1 MAKTKLINRQKGLSL
16 VEVLVSLVIFALGLL
31 GAAGLQLATLKS
43 NKFAASSATAIS
55 LAKEYGE
62 LIQTFPSSVI
72 GTAAGATNTFFI
84 DTNNAITGADPSL
97 CTGNAAS
104 CTTAQLA
111 KAAVEDWASRVKT
124 AMPGGRAEIC
134 RTSEPRDS
142 TGNLQW
148 AGCDGVGDLVVVK
161 MGWIAKNDKGESLFD
176 SERPKI
182 LLPLL
187 GNLRDFA
194 VPSP

>member
-1 MAKTKLINRQKGLSL
+1 MIELNAMHRQKGLSL

-72 GTAAGATNTFFI
+72 GTSQGTNTFFI
-84 DTNNAITGADPSL
+84 DTNTAFVGPNPSR

-104 CTTAQLA
+104 CTTLQLA
-111 KAAVEDWASRVKT
+111 QASVEDWAYRVK
-124 AMPGGRAEIC
+124 AALPGGRAEIC
-134 RTSEPRDS
+134 RTSEPRDA

-148 AGCDGVGDLVVVK
+148 GVCDNIGDLVVVK
-161 MGWIAKNDKGESLFD
+161 VGWIAKNDKGELLYD
-176 SERPKI
+176 ATDRPKI
-182 LLPLL
+182 LLPLM

-194 VPSP
+194 VSAP